1 MSVLNTGDYLK
12 NKCWL
17 IRVLI
22 ITMFLYNLYFL
33 SKSKVLD
40 DKIVS
45 LYHLITFSLEIKND
59 KNEQKSFNFL
69 YNIRSLI
76 NLLNSCNYNFSEESF

>member
-33 SKSKVLD
+33 SKSKALD